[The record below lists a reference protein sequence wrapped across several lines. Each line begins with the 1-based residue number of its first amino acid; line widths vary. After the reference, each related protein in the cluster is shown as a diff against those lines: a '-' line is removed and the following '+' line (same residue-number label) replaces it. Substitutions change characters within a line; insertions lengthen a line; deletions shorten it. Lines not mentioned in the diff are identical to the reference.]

1 MSAIDSKIDLRS
13 LSSARGIF
21 GLWRMMGG
29 FKLMFLGAVLSLAI
43 AAMARTATFFL
54 LRFFVDRVLVDP
66 GWAGRLPL
74 FALAFIG
81 LAVMEGGASFMRGKL
96 AAGAAEGVIL
106 RLRNFLYDHIQR
118 LSFSYHD
125 HSSTGEMI
133 ERVTSDV
140 ETLRRFYA
148 EQATEIGRIIAL
160 FAFNLAAVA
169 SLNRLLALLSVVL
182 MPLILI
188 QAGWFF
194 KRISVVYEQYQEQ
207 EARLSSML
215 QENISAIRIVRAF
228 ARHRFEISKFEKENW
243 QKYQRGRQFLM
254 LHSFYWPTSD
264 ILCTIQM
271 LLIFF
276 LGAGMAISGDIS
288 LGTYVAISSMV
299 IWIIWPMRNLGRV
312 VIQASSALVSYR
324 RVSRIL
330 SEEPEDFGINRQAR
344 TQSISKPQS
353 TNQPQPI
360 NKPQPSSKPYQI
372 RGQVDFS
379 EVSFK
384 YRAGEGVLHQISFNC
399 KPGELIALLGKAG
412 SGKTTLVNL
421 LPRFYDYTGGS
432 LLLDGRELTSYSL
445 HALRS
450 QIGIVEQ
457 EPFLFSRTIR
467 ENIIYGA
474 GREVSQQEIEEAARA
489 AAIHEVIMSFPQGY
503 NTPVGERGVTLS
515 GGQKQRLAIA
525 RTILKN
531 PRILIL
537 DDATSSVDS
546 ETEEVIQ
553 RALSRLMEGRSSF
566 IIAHRVQTV
575 MRADKILVL
584 EQGRIVQKGIHRV
597 LIQEEGFYKQIFDLQ
612 FAEMV

>member
-1 MSAIDSKIDLRS
+1 MWRLMS
-13 LSSARGIF
+13 
-21 GLWRMMGG
+21 G
-29 FKLMFLGAVLSLAI
+29 FKLVFLVAVLSLGI
-43 AAMARTATFFL
+43 AAMARTATFLL
-54 LRFFVDRVLVDP
+54 LRFFVDTVLVDP
-66 GWAGRLPL
+66 GWARRLPL
-74 FALAFIG
+74 FALVFIA

-96 AAGAAEGVIL
+96 AAGAAEGVTL

-125 HSSTGEMI
+125 HSSTGELI

-140 ETLRRFYA
+140 DTLRRFYA

-160 FAFNLAAVA
+160 FVFNLTAVA

-228 ARHRFEISKFEKENW
+228 ARHKFEIRRFEKENW
-243 QKYQRGRQFLM
+243 QKFQRGRQFLM
-254 LHSFYWPTSD
+254 LHSFYWPISD

-276 LGAGMAISGDIS
+276 LGAGMAISGEIS
-288 LGTYVAISSMV
+288 LGTYMAISSMV

-324 RVSRIL
+324 RVSRII
-330 SEEPEDFGINRQAR
+330 SEEPEDFGFNRQV
-344 TQSISKPQS
+344 
-353 TNQPQPI
+353 QPQPI
-360 NKPQPSSKPYQI
+360 K
-372 RGQVDFS
+372 GQVDFS
-379 EVSFK
+379 GVSFE
-384 YRAGEGVLHQISFNC
+384 YRAGEGVLHQISFSC
-399 KPGELIALLGKAG
+399 KPGQLIALLGKAG

-432 LLLDGRELTSYSL
+432 LMLDGRELTSYPL

-474 GREVSQQEIEEAARA
+474 GREVNQQEIEEAARA
-489 AAIHEVIMSFPQGY
+489 AAIHEVIMSFPEGY

-546 ETEEVIQ
+546 ETEELIQ

-566 IIAHRVQTV
+566 VIAHRVQSV

-584 EQGRIVQKGIHRV
+584 EQGRIVQEGIHRV

-612 FAEMV
+612 FAELA

>member
-1 MSAIDSKIDLRS
+1 MSVIDSKIDLRS
-13 LSSARGIF
+13 LSSAGGIS
-21 GLWRMMGG
+21 GMWRLMSG
-29 FKLMFLGAVLSLAI
+29 FKLVFLVAVLSLGI
-43 AAMARTATFFL
+43 AAMARTATFLL

-66 GWAGRLPL
+66 GWARRLPL
-74 FALAFIG
+74 FALVFIA

-96 AAGAAEGVIL
+96 AAGAAEGVTL

-125 HSSTGEMI
+125 HSSTGELI

-140 ETLRRFYA
+140 DTLRRFYA

-160 FAFNLAAVA
+160 FVFNLTAVA

-228 ARHRFEISKFEKENW
+228 ARHKFEIRRFEKENW
-243 QKYQRGRQFLM
+243 QKFQRGRQFLM

-276 LGAGMAISGDIS
+276 LGAGMAISGEIS
-288 LGTYVAISSMV
+288 LGTYMAISSMV

-324 RVSRIL
+324 RVSRII
-330 SEEPEDFGINRQAR
+330 SEEPEDFGINRQV
-344 TQSISKPQS
+344 
-353 TNQPQPI
+353 QPQPI
-360 NKPQPSSKPYQI
+360 K
-372 RGQVDFS
+372 GQVDFS
-379 EVSFK
+379 GVSFE
-384 YRAGEGVLHQISFNC
+384 YRAGEGVLHQISFSC
-399 KPGELIALLGKAG
+399 KPGQLIALLGKAG

-421 LPRFYDYTGGS
+421 LPRSYDYTGGS
-432 LLLDGRELTSYSL
+432 LMLDGRELTSYPL

-474 GREVSQQEIEEAARA
+474 GREVNQQEIEEAARA

-546 ETEEVIQ
+546 ETEELIQ

-566 IIAHRVQTV
+566 VIAHRVQSV

-584 EQGRIVQKGIHRV
+584 EQGRIVQEGIHRV

-612 FAEMV
+612 FAELA

>member
-1 MSAIDSKIDLRS
+1 MSAIDPKIDLRS
-13 LSSARGIF
+13 LSSTDGIS
-21 GLWRMMGG
+21 GLWRLMSG
-29 FKLMFLGAVLSLAI
+29 FRLLFLGAVLSLGI
-43 AAMARTATFFL
+43 AAMARTATFLL
-54 LRFFVDRVLVDP
+54 LRFFVDRVLVDH
-66 GWAGRLPL
+66 GWARRLPI
-74 FALAFIG
+74 FALAFIA

-96 AAGAAEGVIL
+96 AAGAAEGVTL

-125 HSSTGEMI
+125 HSSTGELI

-140 ETLRRFYA
+140 DTLHRFYA
-148 EQATEIGRIIAL
+148 EQATEIGRIVAL
-160 FAFNLAAVA
+160 FAFNLAGVT

-188 QAGWFF
+188 QASWFF

-228 ARHRFEISKFEKENW
+228 ARHKFEIRKFEKENW
-243 QKYQRGRQFLM
+243 QKFQRGRQFLM

-276 LGAGMAISGDIS
+276 LGAGMAISGEIS
-288 LGTYVAISSMV
+288 LGTYMAISSMV

-324 RVSRIL
+324 RVSRII
-330 SEEPEDFGINRQAR
+330 SEEPEDFGINRQG
-344 TQSISKPQS
+344 
-353 TNQPQPI
+353 QPQPI
-360 NKPQPSSKPYQI
+360 NKLQPINQPQPIK
-372 RGQVDFS
+372 GQVDFS
-379 EVSFK
+379 GVSFE
-384 YRAGEGVLHQISFNC
+384 YQAGKGVLHQISFSC

-432 LLLDGRELTSYSL
+432 LMLDGRELTSYPL

-474 GREVSQQEIEEAARA
+474 GREVSQQEIEEAAGA

-546 ETEEVIQ
+546 ETEELIQ

-584 EQGRIVQKGIHRV
+584 EQGRIVQEGIHRV

-612 FAEMV
+612 FAEMA

>member
-1 MSAIDSKIDLRS
+1 MMS
-13 LSSARGIF
+13 
-21 GLWRMMGG
+21 G
-29 FKLMFLGAVLSLAI
+29 FKLVFLGAVLSLGI
-43 AAMARTATFFL
+43 AAMARTATFLF
-54 LRFFVDRVLVDP
+54 LRFFVDRVLVDQ
-66 GWAGRLPL
+66 GWTRRLPL
-74 FALAFIG
+74 FALVFIA

-96 AAGAAEGVIL
+96 AAGAAEGVTL
-106 RLRNFLYDHIQR
+106 RLRNFLYNHIQR

-125 HSSTGEMI
+125 HSSTGELI

-140 ETLRRFYA
+140 DTLRRFYA
-148 EQATEIGRIIAL
+148 EQATEIGRIVAL

-169 SLNRLLALLSVVL
+169 SLNRMLALLSVVM

-228 ARHRFEISKFEKENW
+228 ARHKFEITRFEKENW
-243 QKYQRGRQFLM
+243 QKFQRGRQFLRP
-254 LHSFYWPTSD
+254 HSLYWPTSD

-276 LGAGMAISGDIS
+276 LGAGMAISGEIS
-288 LGTYVAISSMV
+288 LGTHLAISSMV

-312 VIQASSALVSYR
+312 VIRASSALVSYR
-324 RVSRIL
+324 RVTRIL
-330 SEEPEDFGINRQAR
+330 GEEPEDFGINRQAE
-344 TQSISKPQS
+344 PQPI
-353 TNQPQPI
+353 NQPQPM
-360 NKPQPSSKPYQI
+360 

-379 EVSFK
+379 GVSFE
-384 YRAGEGVLHQISFNC
+384 YRAGKGVLHQISFSC
-399 KPGELIALLGKAG
+399 KPGQLIALLGKAG

-432 LLLDGRELTSYSL
+432 LMLDGRELTSYSL

-489 AAIHEVIMSFPQGY
+489 ADW
-503 NTPVGERGVTLS
+503 L
-515 GGQKQRLAIA
+515 
-525 RTILKN
+525 
-531 PRILIL
+531 
-537 DDATSSVDS
+537 
-546 ETEEVIQ
+546 
-553 RALSRLMEGRSSF
+553 
-566 IIAHRVQTV
+566 
-575 MRADKILVL
+575 
-584 EQGRIVQKGIHRV
+584 
-597 LIQEEGFYKQIFDLQ
+597 
-612 FAEMV
+612 

>member
-1 MSAIDSKIDLRS
+1 
-13 LSSARGIF
+13 
-21 GLWRMMGG
+21 
-29 FKLMFLGAVLSLAI
+29 
-43 AAMARTATFFL
+43 
-54 LRFFVDRVLVDP
+54 
-66 GWAGRLPL
+66 
-74 FALAFIG
+74 
-81 LAVMEGGASFMRGKL
+81 
-96 AAGAAEGVIL
+96 
-106 RLRNFLYDHIQR
+106 
-118 LSFSYHD
+118 
-125 HSSTGEMI
+125 
-133 ERVTSDV
+133 
-140 ETLRRFYA
+140 
-148 EQATEIGRIIAL
+148 
-160 FAFNLAAVA
+160 
-169 SLNRLLALLSVVL
+169 
-182 MPLILI
+182 
-188 QAGWFF
+188 
-194 KRISVVYEQYQEQ
+194 VVYEQYQEQ

-228 ARHRFEISKFEKENW
+228 ARHKFEISKFEKENW

-276 LGAGMAISGDIS
+276 LGAGMAISGEIS
-288 LGTYVAISSMV
+288 LGTYLAVSSMV

-330 SEEPEDFGINRQAR
+330 GEEPEDFRINREVR
-344 TQSISKPQS
+344 PL
-353 TNQPQPI
+353 
-360 NKPQPSSKPYQI
+360 QI
-372 RGQVDFS
+372 KGQVDFS
-379 EVSFK
+379 GVSFE
-384 YRAGEGVLHQISFNC
+384 YRAGEGVLHEVSFSC
-399 KPGELIALLGKAG
+399 KPGQIIALLGKAG

-432 LLLDGRELTSYSL
+432 LMLDGRELTSYPL
-445 HALRS
+445 HSLRS

-467 ENIIYGA
+467 QNIIYGA

-489 AAIHEVIMSFPQGY
+489 AAIHEVIMSFPEGY

-546 ETEEVIQ
+546 ETEELIQ

-584 EQGRIVQKGIHRV
+584 EQGRIVQEGIHRV

-612 FAEMV
+612 FAEMA

>member
-1 MSAIDSKIDLRS
+1 MSVFDPKIDLRS
-13 LSSARGIF
+13 LSSARGIS
-21 GLWRMMGG
+21 GLWRMMSG
-29 FKLMFLGAVLSLAI
+29 FKLVFLGAVLSLGI

-54 LRFFVDRVLVDP
+54 LRFFVDTVLVDQ
-66 GWAGRLPL
+66 GWARRLPL
-74 FALAFIG
+74 FALAFIA

-96 AAGAAEGVIL
+96 AAGAAEGATL

-125 HSSTGEMI
+125 HSSTGALI

-140 ETLRRFYA
+140 DTLRRFYG
-148 EQATEIGRIIAL
+148 EQATEIGRIVAL
-160 FAFNLAAVA
+160 FAFNLAAVT
-169 SLNRLLALLSVVL
+169 SLNRFLALLSVVL

-215 QENISAIRIVRAF
+215 QENISAIRIVRAY
-228 ARHRFEISKFEKENW
+228 ARHKFEIRKFEKENW
-243 QKYQRGRQFLM
+243 RKYQRGRQFLM

-288 LGTYVAISSMV
+288 LGTYLAISSMV

-330 SEEPEDFGINRQAR
+330 GEETEDFESNRQA
-344 TQSISKPQS
+344 QPQPI
-353 TNQPQPI
+353 NQPQPI
-360 NKPQPSSKPYQI
+360 K
-372 RGQVDFS
+372 GQVDFS
-379 EVSFK
+379 GVSFE
-384 YRAGEGVLHQISFNC
+384 YRQGDGVLHQLSFSC
-399 KPGELIALLGKAG
+399 KPGQIIALLGKAG

-432 LLLDGRELTSYSL
+432 LMLDGRELTGYSL

-474 GREVSQQEIEEAARA
+474 GREVSQREVEEAARG
-489 AAIHEVIMSFPQGY
+489 AAIHDVIMSFPQGY

-546 ETEEVIQ
+546 ETEQVIQ
-553 RALSRLMEGRSSF
+553 RALTRLMEGRSSF

-584 EQGRIVQKGIHRV
+584 EQGRIVQEGIHRV
-597 LIQEEGFYKQIFDLQ
+597 LIKEEGFYKQIFDLQ
-612 FAEMV
+612 FAELA

>member
-1 MSAIDSKIDLRS
+1 MSAIDSTIDLRS
-13 LSSARGIF
+13 LSSTRGIS
-21 GLWRMMGG
+21 GLWRMMSG
-29 FKLMFLGAVLSLAI
+29 FKLVFLGAVLSLGI
-43 AAMARTATFFL
+43 AAMARTATFLF
-54 LRFFVDRVLVDP
+54 LRFFVDRVLVDH
-66 GWAGRLPL
+66 GWASRLPL
-74 FALAFIG
+74 FALAFIA
-81 LAVMEGGASFMRGKL
+81 LALMEGGGSFISGKL
-96 AAGAAEGVIL
+96 AAGAAEGVTL

-125 HSSTGEMI
+125 HSSTGELI

-140 ETLRRFYA
+140 DTLRRFYA
-148 EQATEIGRIIAL
+148 EQATGIGRIIAL
-160 FAFNLAAVA
+160 FVFNLAAVT

-207 EARLSSML
+207 EARLSTML

-228 ARHRFEISKFEKENW
+228 ARHKFEIRKFEKENW
-243 QKYQRGRQFLM
+243 RKFQRGRQYL
-254 LHSFYWPTSD
+254 LLNSFYWPTSD

-276 LGAGMAISGDIS
+276 LGAGMAISGEIS
-288 LGTYVAISSMV
+288 LGTYLAISSMV

-324 RVSRIL
+324 RVSRII
-330 SEEPEDFGINRQAR
+330 SAEREDFGIDRQV
-344 TQSISKPQS
+344 
-353 TNQPQPI
+353 QPQPI
-360 NKPQPSSKPYQI
+360 K
-372 RGQVDFS
+372 GQVDFS
-379 EVSFK
+379 GVSFE
-384 YRAGEGVLHQISFNC
+384 YREGEGVLHQISFSC
-399 KPGELIALLGKAG
+399 KPGQLIALLGKAG
-412 SGKTTLVNL
+412 SGKTSLVNL

-432 LLLDGRELTSYSL
+432 LKLDGRELTSYSL

-457 EPFLFSRTIR
+457 EPFLFSRSIS

-474 GREVSQQEIEEAARA
+474 EREVSQQEIEDAARA
-489 AAIHEVIMSFPQGY
+489 AAIHDVIMSFPEGY
-503 NTPVGERGVTLS
+503 NTRIGERGVTLS

-546 ETEEVIQ
+546 ETEELIQ

-584 EQGRIVQKGIHRV
+584 EQGRIVQEGIHRV

-612 FAEMV
+612 FAEMA

>member
-1 MSAIDSKIDLRS
+1 MSVVDAKIDLHS
-13 LSSARGIF
+13 LSSARGVS
-21 GLWRMMGG
+21 GLWRLMSG
-29 FKLMFLGAVLSLAI
+29 FKLVFLGAVLSLGI
-43 AAMARTATFFL
+43 AAMARTATFLL
-54 LRFFVDRVLVDP
+54 LRFFVDTVLVDP
-66 GWAGRLPL
+66 GWSRRLPL
-74 FALAFIG
+74 FALAFIV
-81 LAVMEGGASFMRGKL
+81 LAVMEGGASFIRGKL
-96 AAGAAEGVIL
+96 AAGAAEGVTM
-106 RLRNFLYDHIQR
+106 RLRNILYDHIQR

-125 HSSTGEMI
+125 HSSTGGLI

-140 ETLRRFYA
+140 DTLRRFYA

-160 FAFNLAAVA
+160 FIFNLAAVA

-188 QAGWFF
+188 QAVWFF

-228 ARHRFEISKFEKENW
+228 ARHKFEIRKFEKENW
-243 QKYQRGRQFLM
+243 QKFQRGRQFLM

-271 LLIFF
+271 LFIFF
-276 LGAGMAISGDIS
+276 LGAGMAISGEIS

-312 VIQASSALVSYR
+312 VIQASAALVSYR

-330 SEEPEDFGINRQAR
+330 SEEPEEFGINREVE
-344 TQSISKPQS
+344 
-353 TNQPQPI
+353 PQPI
-360 NKPQPSSKPYQI
+360 NKKPQPIKGQI
-372 RGQVDFS
+372 DFS
-379 EVSFK
+379 GVSFE
-384 YRAGEGVLHQISFNC
+384 YREGEGVLHQVSFSC
-399 KPGELIALLGKAG
+399 KPGQLIALLGKAG

-432 LLLDGRELTSYSL
+432 LMLDGRELTGYPL
-445 HALRS
+445 HDLRS

-457 EPFLFSRTIR
+457 EPFLFSRSIR

-474 GREVSQQEIEEAARA
+474 GRKVNQKEIEEAARA
-489 AAIHEVIMSFPQGY
+489 AAIHEVIMSFPEGY
-503 NTPVGERGVTLS
+503 NTPVGEKGVTLS

-546 ETEEVIQ
+546 ETEELIQ

-584 EQGRIVQKGIHRV
+584 EQGRIVQEGVHSV
-597 LIQEEGFYKQIFDLQ
+597 LIQEEGFYKQIFNLQ
-612 FAEMV
+612 FAEMAEGIKR

>member
-1 MSAIDSKIDLRS
+1 MSVIDSKIDLRS

-21 GLWRMMGG
+21 GLWRLMSG
-29 FKLMFLGAVLSLAI
+29 FKLVFLGAVLSLGI
-43 AAMARTATFFL
+43 AAMARTATFLL

-74 FALAFIG
+74 FAMAFIA

-96 AAGAAEGVIL
+96 AAGAAEGVTL

-125 HSSTGEMI
+125 HSSTGELI

-140 ETLRRFYA
+140 DTLRRFYA

-160 FAFNLAAVA
+160 FIFNLAAVA

-228 ARHRFEISKFEKENW
+228 ARHKFEIRKFEKENW
-243 QKYQRGRQFLM
+243 QKFQRGRQFLM

-276 LGAGMAISGDIS
+276 LGAGMAISGEIS
-288 LGTYVAISSMV
+288 LGTYLAISSMV

-324 RVSRIL
+324 RVSRII
-330 SEEPEDFGINRQAR
+330 SEEPEDFEINRE
-344 TQSISKPQS
+344 I
-353 TNQPQPI
+353 QPQPI
-360 NKPQPSSKPYQI
+360 K
-372 RGQVDFS
+372 GQVDFS
-379 EVSFK
+379 GVSFE
-384 YRAGEGVLHQISFNC
+384 YRAGEGVLHQVSFSC

-432 LLLDGRELTSYSL
+432 LMLDGRELTSYPL

-474 GREVSQQEIEEAARA
+474 GREVSQREIEEAARA

-546 ETEEVIQ
+546 ETEELIQ

-584 EQGRIVQKGIHRV
+584 EQGRIVQEGIHRV

-612 FAEMV
+612 FAEMA

>member
-1 MSAIDSKIDLRS
+1 MSAIDSKVDLRS

-21 GLWRMMGG
+21 GLWRMMSG
-29 FKLMFLGAVLSLAI
+29 FKLMFLGAVISLAI

-54 LRFFVDRVLVDP
+54 LRFFVDTVLVDQ

-74 FALAFIG
+74 FALAFIA

-96 AAGAAEGVIL
+96 AAGASEGITL

-118 LSFSYHD
+118 LSFSCHD

-140 ETLRRFYA
+140 DTLRRFYA
-148 EQATEIGRIIAL
+148 EQATEIGRIVAL

-182 MPLILI
+182 MPFILI
-188 QAGWFF
+188 QAGLFF

-228 ARHRFEISKFEKENW
+228 ARHKFEIRKFEKENW
-243 QKYQRGRQFLM
+243 QKFQRGRQLLM
-254 LHSFYWPTSD
+254 LHSLYWPISD
-264 ILCTIQM
+264 ILGTIQM

-276 LGAGMAISGDIS
+276 LGAGMAISGEIS
-288 LGTYVAISSMV
+288 LGTYLAISSMV
-299 IWIIWPMRNLGRV
+299 IWIVWPMRNLGRV

-330 SEEPEDFGINRQAR
+330 GEEPEDFGIDRQDR
-344 TQSISKPQS
+344 
-353 TNQPQPI
+353 PQPI
-360 NKPQPSSKPYQI
+360 NKQQSIIQQQPIK
-372 RGQVDFS
+372 GQVDFS
-379 EVSFK
+379 GVSFE
-384 YRAGEGVLHQISFNC
+384 YRAGKGVLHQISFSC
-399 KPGELIALLGKAG
+399 KPGQIIALLGKAG

-432 LLLDGRELTSYSL
+432 LMLDGRELTGYPL

-474 GREVSQQEIEEAARA
+474 GREVSQQEIEETARA
-489 AAIHEVIMSFPQGY
+489 AAMHEVIMSFPQGY

-546 ETEEVIQ
+546 ETEELIQ
-553 RALSRLMEGRSSF
+553 HALSGLMEGRSSF

-584 EQGRIVQKGIHRV
+584 EQGRIVQEGIHRV

-612 FAEMV
+612 FAEMA

>member
-1 MSAIDSKIDLRS
+1 MSVIDSKIDLRS
-13 LSSARGIF
+13 LNSARDIS
-21 GLWRMMGG
+21 GLWRLMSG
-29 FKLMFLGAVLSLAI
+29 FKLLFLGAVLSLGI
-43 AAMARTATFFL
+43 AAMARTATFLL
-54 LRFFVDRVLVDP
+54 LRFFVDTVLVDQ
-66 GWAGRLPL
+66 GWTRRLPL
-74 FALAFIG
+74 FALAFIA

-96 AAGAAEGVIL
+96 AAGAAEGITL
-106 RLRNFLYDHIQR
+106 RMRNFLYDHIQR

-125 HSSTGEMI
+125 HSSTGELI

-140 ETLRRFYA
+140 DTLRRFYA
-148 EQATEIGRIIAL
+148 EQATEIGRIVAL

-169 SLNRLLALLSVVL
+169 SLNRMLALLSVVL

-228 ARHRFEISKFEKENW
+228 ARHKFEITRFEKENW
-243 QKYQRGRQFLM
+243 QKFQRGRQFLM

-330 SEEPEDFGINRQAR
+330 GEEPEDFGINRQV
-344 TQSISKPQS
+344 
-353 TNQPQPI
+353 QPQPI
-360 NKPQPSSKPYQI
+360 K
-372 RGQVDFS
+372 GQVDFS
-379 EVSFK
+379 GVSFA
-384 YRAGEGVLHQISFNC
+384 YRAGKGVLHDISFSC

-421 LPRFYDYTGGS
+421 LPRFYDYTGGN
-432 LLLDGRELTSYSL
+432 LMLDGRELTSYPL

-457 EPFLFSRTIR
+457 EPFLFSRSIR
-467 ENIIYGA
+467 ENIIYGT
-474 GREVSQQEIEEAARA
+474 GREVNQQEIEEAARA
-489 AAIHEVIMSFPQGY
+489 AAIHEVIMSFPEGY

-546 ETEEVIQ
+546 ETEELIQ
-553 RALSRLMEGRSSF
+553 RALSSLMEGRSCF

-584 EQGRIVQKGIHRV
+584 EQGRIVQEGIHRE

-612 FAEMV
+612 FAELA